1 MALTTN
7 PRGRP
12 PHDDQLTPAEWRVAE
27 LVRHGLTNPK
37 IATLMGVGVDAVKFH
52 VANVLVKLGFKTR
65 NDIRHWQGVAK
76 PSPLHAQDRTHD
88 MNATLGLGPIGQIAR
103 TVTDIKAS
111 EAWYRDI
118 LGLPHLFTFGNLA
131 FFDCDGVRLFL
142 SQNETLSGGESIL
155 YFRVDDIHATHAAL
169 KARGVEFTDAPHMIH
184 KHADGTEEWM
194 NFFKDLEGRPLG
206 IMARVKVE

>member
-1 MALTTN
+1 M
-7 PRGRP
+7 
-12 PHDDQLTPAEWRVAE
+12 AE
-27 LVRHGLTNPK
+27 LVRHGLTNRK
-37 IATLMGVGVDAVKFH
+37 IATLMGVSVDAVKFH
-52 VANVLVKLGFKTR
+52 VANILVKLDFKTR

-76 PSPLHAQDRTHD
+76 SSPLHEQDRTHD
-88 MNATLGLGPIGQIAR
+88 MNANPGLGPIGQIAR

-111 EAWYRDI
+111 EAWYRDV

-131 FFDCDGVRLFL
+131 FFNCDGVRLFL
-142 SQNETLSGGESIL
+142 SQNETLSDGESIL

-206 IMARVKVE
+206 IMARVKAGI